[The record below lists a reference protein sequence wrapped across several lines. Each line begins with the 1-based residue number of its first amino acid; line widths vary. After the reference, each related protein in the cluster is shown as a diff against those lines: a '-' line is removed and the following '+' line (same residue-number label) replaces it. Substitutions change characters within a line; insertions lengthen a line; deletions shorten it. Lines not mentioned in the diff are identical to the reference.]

1 MFCYYQIQRRALGCS
16 IKHKNTSIPF
26 SNYALNLLWPWH
38 FTCYKGNDQIPRTTW
53 CYINLKSLQSL
64 GFISL
69 TYGWEGSGVWTD
81 LLMPSAS
88 KPYGEERTVR
98 AHYQDGEYS
107 EYATLE
113 DGENSNK
120 EIINAHKWP
129 RHPSFRT

>member
-1 MFCYYQIQRRALGCS
+1 
-16 IKHKNTSIPF
+16 
-26 SNYALNLLWPWH
+26 
-38 FTCYKGNDQIPRTTW
+38 
-53 CYINLKSLQSL
+53 
-64 GFISL
+64 
-69 TYGWEGSGVWTD
+69 
-81 LLMPSAS
+81 MPSAS

-129 RHPSFRT
+129 RHPSFRTQKNKDKPKGTQNYIVYKDKKLEKQLGMEAHT